1 MATTASVTPKLFATT
16 TPKEATTT
24 PKVLV
29 TTTPKGVAATPKLFV
44 TTVPWSAS
52 ITASFDTSRNVA
64 KTETVLADTLREVTD
79 GASTTVI
86 EADTLRNVINE
97 VTIEADTARE
107 VKTYSFLYFST
118 LRAVINPDK
127 QQKSIGHDV
136 LTLAPKTLVDNVA
149 DFNSIVNFD
158 FNGGINTSG
167 EYQIPSSH
175 RIYNENDVL
184 ACVDIDI
191 DAEAYNVNQWLDLAI
206 NFDSIQDFDG
216 EDISSFV
223 SVVPYMR
230 LFTEETGYGD
240 WQRIIS
246 GAQYK
251 GTYFD
256 FKLELSTTDENTTV
270 LVHNFKYTVRAS

>member
-29 TTTPKGVAATPKLFV
+29 TTTPKGVTATPKLFV
-44 TTVPWSAS
+44 TTIPFAS
-52 ITASFDTSRNVA
+52 NITINADTSRNVIN
-64 KTETVLADTLREVTD
+64 EEIILADTLREVTD
-79 GASTTVI
+79 GASITVI

-107 VKTYSFLYFST
+107 VKAYSFLYFST

-127 QQKSIGHDV
+127 QQKSMGHDV
-136 LTLAPKTLVDNVA
+136 LTLAPKTLVDSII
-149 DFNSIVNFD
+149 DFNSVVNFD

-167 EYQIPSSH
+167 EYQIPASH
-175 RIYNENDVL
+175 RIYNGNDVL
-184 ACVDIDI
+184 ACVDIVI
-191 DAEAYNVNQWLDLAI
+191 DAEAYNVNQWIDLAI

-223 SVVPYMR
+223 SVTPYMR
-230 LFTEETGYGD
+230 TFVEGSGYGD

-256 FKLELSTTDENTTV
+256 FKLELNTTDENTTV